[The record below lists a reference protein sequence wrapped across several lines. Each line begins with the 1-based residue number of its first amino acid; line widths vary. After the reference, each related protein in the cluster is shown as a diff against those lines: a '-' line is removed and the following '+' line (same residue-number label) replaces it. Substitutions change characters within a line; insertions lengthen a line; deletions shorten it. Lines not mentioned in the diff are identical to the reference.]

1 MNNSKQCPNIPST
14 KLATLRELLAQ
25 GEQQAADSGAFAD
38 YSLDKILRLIDE
50 QPANLTKKNNVT
62 YPGN

>member
-1 MNNSKQCPNIPST
+1 MDNSKQCPNIPST

-25 GEQQAADSGAFAD
+25 GEQQADNGAFAD
-38 YSLDKILRLIDE
+38 YSLDKKLRLIDE
-50 QPANLTKKNNVT
+50 QPANLTEKNHVT